1 MSKKSKIQ
9 ETTTGRHTQNE
20 FKTQVSRSVTAGAGT
35 KRGNRRDTHP
45 SFSTGKVRKDGGR
58 AGPLGHA
65 TRKGGPK
72 SAGNKPAGTN

>member
-1 MSKKSKIQ
+1 MPKKSKIAGVK
-9 ETTTGRHTQNE
+9 TGRHTQNE

-58 AGPLGHA
+58 AGPLGRS
-65 TRKGGPK
+65 TQKGGQQ
-72 SAGNKPAGTN
+72 SAGKSPAGTK